1 MILPGVDLRL
11 IVDLSF
17 WVECLTWGSPFIF
30 AMFFPF
36 LELRMLQSL
45 IVVSVS
51 VGSLRLFVSVIVSVG
66 VGPKEEC

>member
-17 WVECLTWGSPFIF
+17 WVECLMWSPPFIF

-36 LELRMLQSL
+36 LELHMLQSL

-51 VGSLRLFVSVIVSVG
+51 VGLLRLFVSVIVSVG
-66 VGPKEEC
+66 LGPEEEC